1 MGREYLLKVMNNFV
15 ILMMVSH
22 TVKIMPLNCT
32 LKMENFITYIN
43 IYIYIC
49 HNKKETNTNIIIP
62 MYHSKKI

>member
-43 IYIYIC
+43 IYIY
-49 HNKKETNTNIIIP
+49 
-62 MYHSKKI
+62 MSQ

>member
-1 MGREYLLKVMNNFV
+1 MGREYLLKVMNNFG

-43 IYIYIC
+43 IHIYVTI
-49 HNKKETNTNIIIP
+49 KKKQTLIL
-62 MYHSKKI
+62 